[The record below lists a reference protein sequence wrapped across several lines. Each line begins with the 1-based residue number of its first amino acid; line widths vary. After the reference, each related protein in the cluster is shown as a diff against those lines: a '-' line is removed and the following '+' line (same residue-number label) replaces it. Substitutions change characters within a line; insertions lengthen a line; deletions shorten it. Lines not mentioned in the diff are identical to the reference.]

1 MKTKTALKLFLLVF
15 GIGLFLKFV
24 ILSPKEYEAGVYQG
38 GPGQELTEFNTR
50 VQENTEQIQKEQA
63 EQEREMQELQKN
75 AMHVK

>member
-24 ILSPKEYEAGVYQG
+24 ILSPKEYEAEIYQG
-38 GPGQELTEFNTR
+38 GPGQELTEFNDR
-50 VQENTEQIQKEQA
+50 VQENTETVKEEQA
-63 EQEREMQELQKN
+63 ELEQEMKELQEN